1 MSRYHFTIAIWE
13 EKGTYVAK
21 SAELEV
27 TSCGDTPSQALEN
40 IREAIDLY
48 LKNAEEYG
56 MLDEIN
62 AAISSQEKFTAV
74 IEVQV

>member
-1 MSRYHFTIAIWE
+1 MARYHFTIAIWE
-13 EKGTYVAK
+13 EEGTYVAK
-21 SAELEV
+21 CVELEV
-27 TSCGDTPSQALEN
+27 ASCGDTPAEAMDN

-56 MLDEIN
+56 MLDDIN
-62 AAISSQEKFTAV
+62 AAITSREKFTAV